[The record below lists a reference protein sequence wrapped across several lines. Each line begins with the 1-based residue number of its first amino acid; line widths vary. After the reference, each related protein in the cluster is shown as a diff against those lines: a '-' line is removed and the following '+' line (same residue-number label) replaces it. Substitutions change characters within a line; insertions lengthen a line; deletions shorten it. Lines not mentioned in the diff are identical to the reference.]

1 MNKIY
6 NAFSSI
12 KASDE
17 LKEKTYQ
24 KIMENNN
31 VIKTKKMKVFYVSLV
46 LTSIII
52 CIFLYNYS
60 DSFENF
66 TPNNDHTM
74 TTKSETD
81 VIMYNNNKYVLD
93 NNIIIDMDMLDKK
106 LDIIITQDN
115 MMESYNS
122 NSSIISIYSIK
133 NIDEAKQIAVLKNNM
148 ILVYKIDI

>member
-24 KIMENNN
+24 KIIENSN
-31 VIKTKKMKVFYVSLV
+31 IKTKKTKTFYLSLV

-60 DSFENF
+60 DSFNSF
-66 TPNNDHTM
+66 TPNNDHII
-74 TTKSETD
+74 TTKDETD
-81 VIMYNNNKYVLD
+81 IIMYNNNKYVLD
-93 NNIIIDMDMLDKK
+93 NNIIIDKDMLDKK

-122 NSSIISIYSIK
+122 NSSNISIYSIK
-133 NIDEAKQIAVLKNNM
+133 NIDESKQIAVLRNNK